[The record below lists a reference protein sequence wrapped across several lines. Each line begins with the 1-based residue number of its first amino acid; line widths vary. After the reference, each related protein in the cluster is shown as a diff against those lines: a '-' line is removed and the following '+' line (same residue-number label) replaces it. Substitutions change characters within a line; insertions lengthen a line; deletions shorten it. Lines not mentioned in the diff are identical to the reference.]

1 MLLYDADEY
10 SKLLEMEFLQPGSR
24 TSGNCS
30 ECWYNLS
37 QCQTFQK
44 LNMVESYLWQECD
57 TFESLR
63 LEYGH
68 NGLDDGVMVI
78 IQ

>member
-1 MLLYDADEY
+1 MLLDDTDED
-10 SKLLEMEFLQPGSR
+10 SKLLKMEFLQPGCR

-30 ECWYNLS
+30 ECWYYLS
-37 QCQTFQK
+37 QCQTFQWLK
-44 LNMVESYLWQECD
+44 MDESYLWQECN

-68 NGLDDGVMVI
+68 NGLDNGVMVI